1 MMGDNIGKL
10 NDILSILNEKHKN
23 MENLMVFTKEMD
35 KVVAANDLESL
46 GAVLSMRK
54 ESMDKIDALNA
65 DISKILAGMDQPDME
80 RAKNILAPDADPAIP
95 GNRVETD
102 ILETNRMTRA
112 LLKKIIDLDKEIND
126 RIKRDADVKA

>member
-1 MMGDNIGKL
+1 MEDNIGKL

-65 DISKILAGMDQPDME
+65 DVSKILAGMDQPDME